1 MQHNRAIHNL
11 VSLTLPTD
19 EHTFNFVTAQSN
31 KVIKFIKIENAG
43 FPSSVSSFW
52 LSNKQHG
59 EDT

>member
-1 MQHNRAIHNL
+1 MQHNRAIHNM

-19 EHTFNFVTAQSN
+19 EHTFNFVIAQSN
-31 KVIKFIKIENAG
+31 KVIKIENAG

>member
-1 MQHNRAIHNL
+1 MQHNRAIHNM

-19 EHTFNFVTAQSN
+19 EHTFNFVIAQSN
-31 KVIKFIKIENAG
+31 KVIKIENVG

>member
-1 MQHNRAIHNL
+1 MQHNRAIHNM

-19 EHTFNFVTAQSN
+19 EHTFNFVIAQSN
-31 KVIKFIKIENAG
+31 KVIKIENAG

-52 LSNKQHG
+52 LSKKQHG

>member
-1 MQHNRAIHNL
+1 MQHNRAIHNM

-19 EHTFNFVTAQSN
+19 EHTFNFVIAQSN
-31 KVIKFIKIENAG
+31 KVIKIENAG

-52 LSNKQHG
+52 LSNKQYG

>member
-1 MQHNRAIHNL
+1 MQHNRAIHNM
-11 VSLTLPTD
+11 VSLTLPTE
-19 EHTFNFVTAQSN
+19 EHTFNFVIAQSN
-31 KVIKFIKIENAG
+31 KVIKIENAG

>member
-1 MQHNRAIHNL
+1 MQHNRAIHNM

-31 KVIKFIKIENAG
+31 KVIKIENAG

>member
-1 MQHNRAIHNL
+1 MQHNCAIHNM

-19 EHTFNFVTAQSN
+19 EHTFNFVIAQSN
-31 KVIKFIKIENAG
+31 KVIKIENAG